1 MIRARPRRIPLHM
14 IDASEAFA
22 AIDIRAG
29 TIVAAEPF
37 PQARKPAYK
46 LIVDFGPELKR
57 RSSSAQLTGRYSLET
72 LVGKQVLAVVNLP
85 PKRIAGFISEA
96 LVLGVADENG
106 AVVLV
111 TPEARVADGARL
123 Y

>member
-1 MIRARPRRIPLHM
+1 MIRVRPRRIPLGM
-14 IDASEAFA
+14 YDASDAFA
-22 AIDIRAG
+22 TLDVRAG
-29 TIVAAEPF
+29 TIISAEPF
-37 PQARKPAYK
+37 PEARKPAYK
-46 LIVDFGPELKR
+46 LILDFGPELKR
-57 RSSSAQLTGRYSLET
+57 RSSSAQLTARYSQESLR
-72 LVGKQVLAVVNLP
+72 GKQVLAVVNLP
-85 PKRIAGFISEA
+85 PKRIAGFVSEA